1 MLRQLNL
8 RDFVIVDTLDLAFD
22 SGFTVLTGETGA
34 GKSILV
40 DALAL
45 AMGERGDAGV
55 VRVGASRAE
64 ISAEFDIAGLP
75 LLQVWLAENELDDD
89 GNCLLRR
96 VIDNSGRSR
105 CFINGRTV
113 SAQQLREVGEW
124 LVDIHGQHAHQSL
137 LKSATQR
144 ELLDGFGGMSELA
157 QQVARLY
164 KSWHKLD
171 EQLAAL
177 RDNSSAVEMER
188 EQLQWKTQELSALH
202 FDLDSWEDLQHEH
215 RRLANAL
222 NLGEGVAYALNVL
235 SEGEA
240 TTLAQIHGVT
250 AKLAGL
256 IDFDS
261 ELQATYDLIDSAA
274 VQLQEASHTLRR
286 YADHVEADPQR
297 LLQVEQRIEQVLD
310 TARKYRVKVEALPE
324 LLASSQQRLSELE
337 RSADLA
343 KLEVEVKAAHA
354 AWLTQAQQLSAGRK
368 QTALKL
374 GKIISATMQQLA
386 LSGGQ
391 FSIAFT
397 PIPDGS
403 AHGLEQVEFLV
414 APHAGAVPKPL
425 AKVASGGE
433 LSRISLAL
441 QTAVSQVAGVPTLI
455 FDEVD
460 VGIGGGVAEIV
471 GHLLKDLASSRQ
483 ILCITHLP
491 QVASVGEHHLQVSK
505 ANQNGSVVS
514 RITPLDATE
523 RVDEIARMLGGVT
536 ITETTRQHAH
546 EMLGMGRETR
556 V

>member
-8 RDFVIVDTLDLAFD
+8 RDFVIVDTLDLVFE

-45 AMGERGDAGV
+45 ALGDRGDAGV
-55 VRVGASRAE
+55 VRAGAARAE
-64 ISAEFDIAGLP
+64 ISAEFEVAGLAA
-75 LLQVWLAENELDDD
+75 LQVWLTENELDDD

-105 CFINGRTV
+105 CFVNGRAV
-113 SAQQLREVGEW
+113 SAQQLREAGEF

-137 LKSATQR
+137 LKAAAQR
-144 ELLDGFGGMSELA
+144 ELLDGYGGLNDLA
-157 QQVARLY
+157 RQVAQGYRQ
-164 KSWHKLD
+164 SRKLE

-177 RDNSSAVEMER
+177 RADSSAVEIER
-188 EQLQWKTQELSALH
+188 EQLQWKTQELVALQ
-202 FDLDSWEDLQHEH
+202 FDPAVWEELQNEH
-215 RRLANAL
+215 RRLANAV
-222 NLGEGVAYALNVL
+222 NLGDGVAFALNIL

-240 TTLAQIHGVT
+240 TALEQMHAVT
-250 AKLAGL
+250 SKLAAL
-256 IDFDS
+256 TEYDS
-261 ELQATYDLIDSAA
+261 ELQATSELVESAA

-286 YADHVEADPQR
+286 YADHLEADPAR
-297 LLQVEQRIEQVLD
+297 LLEVEQRIELVLD
-310 TARKYRVKVEALPE
+310 TARKYRIKVEQLPE
-324 LLASSQQRLSELE
+324 TLAAAQQRLNELD
-337 RSADLA
+337 RCADLSQ
-343 KLEVEVKAAHA
+343 LEAEAKAARGE
-354 AWLTQAQQLSAGRK
+354 WLALAQQLSAGRK
-368 QTALKL
+368 RTATALSA
-374 GKIISATMQQLA
+374 IVTATMQQLA

-391 FSIAFT
+391 FSIALT
-397 PIPDGS
+397 PLPDGN
-403 AHGLEQVEFLV
+403 AHGLEHVEFLV
-414 APHAGAVPKPL
+414 APHAGAEPKAL

-471 GHLLKDLASSRQ
+471 GHLLKDLAVSRQ

-491 QVASVGEHHLQVSK
+491 QVAAVGEHHLQVSK
-505 ANQNGSVVS
+505 ASLDGSVVS
-514 RITPLDATE
+514 RIAPLAQDD

-536 ITETTRQHAH
+536 ITATTRQHAS
-546 EMLGMGRETR
+546 EMLGMAHAEN
-556 V
+556 

>member
-1 MLRQLNL
+1 MLRRLNL
-8 RDFVIVDTLDLAFD
+8 RDFVIVDTLDLVFE

-45 AMGERGDAGV
+45 ALGDRGDAGV
-55 VRVGASRAE
+55 VRAGAARAE
-64 ISAEFDIAGLP
+64 ISAEFEVAGLTA
-75 LLQVWLAENELDDD
+75 LQAWLTENELDDD

-105 CFINGRTV
+105 CFVNGRAV
-113 SAQQLREVGEW
+113 SAQQLREAGEF

-137 LKSATQR
+137 LKAAAQR
-144 ELLDGFGGMSELA
+144 ELLDGYGGLNDLA
-157 QQVARLY
+157 RQVAQGYRQ
-164 KSWHKLD
+164 SRKLE

-177 RDNSSAVEMER
+177 RADSSAVEIER
-188 EQLQWKTQELSALH
+188 EQLQWKTQELSALQ
-202 FDLDSWEDLQHEH
+202 FDPAVWEELQNEH
-215 RRLANAL
+215 RRLANAV
-222 NLGEGVAYALNVL
+222 NLGDGVAFALNIL

-240 TTLAQIHGVT
+240 TALEQMHAVT
-250 AKLAGL
+250 SKLAAL
-256 IDFDS
+256 TEYDS
-261 ELQATYDLIDSAA
+261 ELQATSELVESAA

-286 YADHVEADPQR
+286 YADHLEADPAR
-297 LLQVEQRIEQVLD
+297 LLEVEQRIELVLD
-310 TARKYRVKVEALPE
+310 TARKYRIKVEQLPE
-324 LLASSQQRLSELE
+324 TLAAAQQRLNELD
-337 RSADLA
+337 RCADLSQ
-343 KLEVEVKAAHA
+343 LEAEAKAARGE
-354 AWLTQAQQLSAGRK
+354 WLALAQQLSAGRK
-368 QTALKL
+368 RTATALSA
-374 GKIISATMQQLA
+374 IVTATMQQLA

-391 FSIAFT
+391 FSIALT
-397 PIPDGS
+397 PLPDGN

-414 APHAGAVPKPL
+414 APHAGAEPKAL

-471 GHLLKDLASSRQ
+471 GHLLKDLAVSRQ

-491 QVASVGEHHLQVSK
+491 QVAAVGEHHLQVSK
-505 ANQNGSVVS
+505 ASLDGSVVS
-514 RITPLDATE
+514 RIAPLAQDD

-536 ITETTRQHAH
+536 ITATTRQHAS
-546 EMLGMGRETR
+546 EMLGMAHAEN
-556 V
+556 

>member
-8 RDFVIVDTLDLAFD
+8 RDFVIVDTLDLVFE

-45 AMGERGDAGV
+45 ALGERGDAGV
-55 VRVGASRAE
+55 VRAGAARAE
-64 ISAEFDIAGLP
+64 ISAEFEVADLAA
-75 LLQVWLAENELDDD
+75 LQTWLSENELDDD

-105 CFINGRTV
+105 CFINGRAV
-113 SAQQLREVGEW
+113 SAQQLREAGEF

-137 LKSATQR
+137 LKAAAQR
-144 ELLDGFGGMSELA
+144 ELLDGYGGLNDLA
-157 QQVARLY
+157 RQVAQGYRH
-164 KSWHKLD
+164 SRKLD

-177 RDNSSAVEMER
+177 REDSSAVEIER
-188 EQLQWKTQELSALH
+188 EQLQWKTQELNALQ
-202 FDLDSWEDLQHEH
+202 FDPVAWEELQNEH
-215 RRLANAL
+215 RRLANAV
-222 NLGEGVAYALNVL
+222 NLGDGVAFALDTL

-240 TTLAQIHGVT
+240 TVLEQIHGVT
-250 AKLAGL
+250 SKLAAL
-256 IDFDS
+256 AEYDS
-261 ELQATYDLIDSAA
+261 ELQATSDMIESAA

-286 YADHVEADPQR
+286 YADHLEADPAR
-297 LLQVEQRIEQVLD
+297 LLEVEQRIEQVLD
-310 TARKYRVKVEALPE
+310 TARKYRVKVEQLPE
-324 LLASSQQRLSELE
+324 ILAVAQQRLNELE
-337 RSADLA
+337 RCADFG
-343 KLEVEVKAAHA
+343 KLEAEAKAARDEWLA
-354 AWLTQAQQLSAGRK
+354 AAQKLSAART
-368 QTALKL
+368 QTATTLSR
-374 GKIISATMQQLA
+374 IVTATMQQLA

-391 FSIAFT
+391 FSIALT
-397 PIPDGS
+397 PLPDGS
-403 AHGLEQVEFLV
+403 AQGLEQVEFLV
-414 APHAGAVPKPL
+414 APHAGAEPKAL

-471 GHLLKDLASSRQ
+471 GHLLKDLAVCRQ

-491 QVASVGEHHLQVSK
+491 QVAAVGEHHLQVSK
-505 ANQNGSVVS
+505 ANLDGSVVS
-514 RITPLDATE
+514 RIAPLAQED

-536 ITETTRQHAH
+536 ITATTRQHAC
-546 EMLGMGRETR
+546 EMLGMARIAG
-556 V
+556 

>member
-8 RDFVIVDTLDLAFD
+8 RDFVIVDTLDLVFE

-45 AMGERGDAGV
+45 ALGDRGDAGV
-55 VRVGASRAE
+55 VRAGAARAE
-64 ISAEFDIAGLP
+64 ISAEFEVAGLAA
-75 LLQVWLAENELDDD
+75 LQVWLTENELDDD

-105 CFINGRTV
+105 CFVNGRAV
-113 SAQQLREVGEW
+113 SAQQLREAGEF

-137 LKSATQR
+137 LKAAAQR
-144 ELLDGFGGMSELA
+144 ELLDGYGELNDLA
-157 QQVARLY
+157 RQVAQGYRQ
-164 KSWHKLD
+164 SRKLE

-177 RDNSSAVEMER
+177 RADSSAVEIER
-188 EQLQWKTQELSALH
+188 EQLQWKTQELGALQ
-202 FDLDSWEDLQHEH
+202 FDPAVWEELQNEH
-215 RRLANAL
+215 RRLANAV
-222 NLGEGVAYALNVL
+222 NLGDGVAFALNIL

-240 TTLAQIHGVT
+240 TALEQMHAVT
-250 AKLAGL
+250 SKLAAL
-256 IDFDS
+256 TEYDS
-261 ELQATYDLIDSAA
+261 ELQATSELVESAA

-286 YADHVEADPQR
+286 YADHLEADPAR
-297 LLQVEQRIEQVLD
+297 LLEVEQRIELVLD
-310 TARKYRVKVEALPE
+310 TARKYRIKVEQLPE
-324 LLASSQQRLSELE
+324 TLAAAQQRLNELE
-337 RSADLA
+337 RCADLSQ
-343 KLEVEVKAAHA
+343 LEAEAKAARGE
-354 AWLTQAQQLSAGRK
+354 WLALAQQLSAGRK
-368 QTALKL
+368 RTATALSA
-374 GKIISATMQQLA
+374 IVTATMQQLA

-391 FSIAFT
+391 FSIALT
-397 PIPDGS
+397 PLPDGN

-414 APHAGAVPKPL
+414 APHAGAEPKAL

-471 GHLLKDLASSRQ
+471 GHLLKDLAVSRQ

-491 QVASVGEHHLQVSK
+491 QVAAVGEHHLQVSK
-505 ANQNGSVVS
+505 ASLDGSVVS
-514 RITPLDATE
+514 RIAPLAQDD

-536 ITETTRQHAH
+536 ITATTRQHAS
-546 EMLGMGRETR
+546 EMLGMAHAEN
-556 V
+556 